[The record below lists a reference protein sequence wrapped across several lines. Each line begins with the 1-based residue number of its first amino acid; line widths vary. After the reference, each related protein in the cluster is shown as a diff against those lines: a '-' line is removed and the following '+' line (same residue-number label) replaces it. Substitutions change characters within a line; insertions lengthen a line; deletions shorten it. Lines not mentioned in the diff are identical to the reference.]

1 MAKKKKSKIREMIT
15 LLAIGAVIF
24 IAALSFSFVNKVK
37 NSILSDTLG
46 NISEITIQS
55 AEKFALFLEADRVK
69 VEAADCVMEIELRDG
84 FSEEDIYMVLTHL
97 YDKYKTSF
105 TFILNDGKI
114 YKLDKRTKKI
124 WRRELEEIDFNK
136 YGKRGVKGPVYNNI
150 TGRREIS
157 TYKKIN
163 IPKIGEALIMK
174 SRDVETLYDEYELS
188 FYNGMGYSYVIDIH
202 GDILFRPRN
211 INSSKD
217 LSNFFD
223 ILYKE
228 NISQEAD
235 KVRKDL
241 LEDKAG
247 IRIMEYRGI
256 ERIISYVPVKN
267 VEDWYVISVI
277 PLSAVEKASNSIVV
291 RALFLCLFI
300 ILVVGIGTWLYLV
313 SRTKY
318 EKEIEKIA
326 YNDSLTGLMNFIKFK
341 LEGNKI
347 LKDMP
352 LGNYAVFYMDIRNFK
367 MINDVF
373 SYKIGDKII
382 QGIANELKN
391 FFSRESLVARVNAD
405 NFVVLIEYLNKDIL
419 EDELNSIIKKMSSSS
434 YVKDMEYHLD
444 IYGGVCCREDSEK
457 NDVNTI
463 LDRANMARKYAKER
477 KNNKIVFYNKTMSE
491 ILIREQNM
499 ELKKEEA
506 LKNGEFIAFIQPK
519 YSLKSGKAEGGEALV
534 RWKANGGYISPGE
547 FIPLFEKND
556 FIVSIDKYMHEEV
569 CKLQRKWLDEG
580 LKVFPIS
587 VNVSKRQLYNPYFAE
602 EYIETKNR
610 YELPDGLV
618 ELEFTESIFFEKY
631 EVISGIVKKLTEH
644 GYICSIDDFGSGYS
658 SLNLLKDVSLG
669 ILKID
674 RLFFEN
680 LENNKRG
687 DIIIRNVINMAREL
701 NMKIVA
707 EGVETLEQLEL
718 LRSVNCDMVQ
728 GYIYDRPMPVEEFE
742 SKYYNIKG

>member
-1 MAKKKKSKIREMIT
+1 MMKKKSKIREMIT
-15 LLAIGAVIF
+15 LLAVGAVIF

-84 FSEEDIYMVLTHL
+84 FLEKDIHTVLTHL

-105 TFILNDGKI
+105 VFVLNDGKV
-114 YKLDKRTKKI
+114 YKLDEKTKKI
-124 WRRELEEIDFNK
+124 WKKEQEKIDFSE
-136 YGKRGVKGPVYNNI
+136 YGKRGVKGPIYNYI
-150 TGRREIS
+150 TGKKEIS
-157 TYKKIN
+157 IYKKII
-163 IPKIGEALIMK
+163 IPGIGEALIMK

-188 FYNGMGYSYVIDIH
+188 FYNGAGYSYVMDVH
-202 GDILFRPRN
+202 GDILFRPKN
-211 INSSKD
+211 ANSSKD
-217 LSNFFD
+217 LNNFFD
-223 ILYKE
+223 ILHKE
-228 NISQEAD
+228 NTPQDAD

-247 IRIMEYRGI
+247 IRIIKYRGT
-256 ERIISYVPVKN
+256 EKVISYVPVKN
-267 VEDWYVISVI
+267 VEDWYVVSVI
-277 PLSAVEKASNSIVV
+277 PLSAVEKASNNIVA

-300 ILVVGIGTWLYLV
+300 ILVVGIGTWLYLF

-318 EKEIEKIA
+318 EKQIEKIA

-341 LEGNKI
+341 IEGNKI
-347 LKDMP
+347 LEDIP

-391 FFSRESLVARVNAD
+391 FFSKESLVARVSAD
-405 NFVVLIEYLNKDIL
+405 NFVVLVEYLNKDIL
-419 EDELNSIIKKMSSSS
+419 EEKLNNIIKKMSSNS

-463 LDRANMARKYAKER
+463 LDRANMARKYAKDS
-477 KNNKIVFYNKTMSE
+477 KTNKLVFYNKTMSE
-491 ILIREQNM
+491 ILIREQDM
-499 ELKKEEA
+499 ELRKEEA
-506 LKNGEFIAFIQPK
+506 LKNGEFIVFIQPK

-534 RWKANGGYISPGE
+534 RWKTNGGYISPGE

-569 CKLQRKWLDEG
+569 CKLQRKWLNEG

-602 EYIETKNR
+602 EYIETKNK
-610 YELPDGLV
+610 YKLPDGLI

-631 EVISGIVKKLTEH
+631 EVISGIVKRLTEH
-644 GYICSIDDFGSGYS
+644 GYVCSIDDFGAGYS

-669 ILKID
+669 VLKID

-680 LENNKRG
+680 LENNRRG

-707 EGVETLEQLEL
+707 EGVETLEQLEFL
-718 LRSVNCDMVQ
+718 KSVNCDMVQ

-742 SKYYNIKG
+742 SKYYNTKG

>member
-1 MAKKKKSKIREMIT
+1 MTRKKKSKIREMVT

-24 IAALSFSFVNKVK
+24 IVALSFSFVNKVK
-37 NSILSDTLG
+37 DSILSDTLG
-46 NISEITIQS
+46 NISEITVQS
-55 AEKFALFLEADRVK
+55 AEKFSLFLEADRVK
-69 VEAADCVMEIELRDG
+69 VEAADCVIEIELRDG
-84 FSEEDIYMVLTHL
+84 FSEKDIDVVLKHL
-97 YDKYKTSF
+97 YEKYKTSF
-105 TFILNDGKI
+105 TFILNDGRV

-124 WRRELEEIDFNK
+124 WKREINGIDFDR
-136 YGKRGVKGPVYNNI
+136 YGKRGVKGPVYNSM
-150 TGRREIS
+150 TGMREIS

-163 IPKIGEALIMK
+163 IPEIGEALIMK
-174 SRDVETLYDEYELS
+174 SRDIETLYDEYELS
-188 FYNGMGYSYVIDIH
+188 FYDGAGYSYVIDIL
-202 GDILFRPRN
+202 GNILFKPKN
-211 INSSKD
+211 INSDKD
-217 LSNFFD
+217 LNNFFD

-228 NISQEAD
+228 NTLQEAD
-235 KVRKDL
+235 IVRKDL
-241 LEDKAG
+241 MEDKTG
-247 IRIMEYRGI
+247 IRIMKYRGI
-256 ERIISYVPVKN
+256 KRIISYVPVEN
-267 VEDWYVISVI
+267 VEDWYIVSVI
-277 PLSAVEKASNSIVV
+277 PLSEVEKASNSIVA

-326 YNDSLTGLMNFIKFK
+326 YNDSLTGLMNFVKFK

-373 SYKIGDKII
+373 SYKKGDKII
-382 QGIANELKN
+382 QGIANELKE
-391 FFSRESLVARVNAD
+391 FFPKESLVARVSAD
-405 NFVVLIEYLNKDIL
+405 NFVVLVKYLNKDIL
-419 EDELNSIIKKMSSSS
+419 EDDLNDIIKRMSSNR

-463 LDRANMARKYAKER
+463 LDRANMARKYAKDS
-477 KNNKIVFYNKTMSE
+477 KSKKLIFYNKTMSE
-491 ILIREQNM
+491 ILLREQNM
-499 ELKKEEA
+499 ELRKEEA
-506 LKNGEFIAFIQPK
+506 LRNGEFIVFIQPK
-519 YSLKSGKAEGGEALV
+519 YSLETGRAEGGEALI
-534 RWKANGGYISPGE
+534 RWRTNGGYISPGE

-610 YELPDGLV
+610 YKLPDGLI

-631 EVISGIVKKLTEH
+631 EVISGIVKKLTEY

-669 ILKID
+669 VLKID

-687 DIIIRNVINMAREL
+687 DIIIRNVINMAQEL

-707 EGVETLEQLEL
+707 EGVETFEQLEFL
-718 LRSVNCDMVQ
+718 KSVNCDMVQ

-742 SKYYNIKG
+742 AKYYNIK